1 MRFPDRPLTLRYIS
15 VCIIMMFVM
24 RITYASPLSQSPK
37 FATSDYI
44 TDTEKIVKAPTQWDM
59 PTWAKAVGII
69 GATAALYAFD
79 KNIQQEI
86 QEERNGATNQASSLA
101 QPFGNV
107 VYLAPSLGIVYFI
120 GNSNGNSKLK
130 NTALLGLESVIIS
143 SAFTGALKVSTQ
155 RARPYTGLGPNSF
168 YSSGLSLNNN
178 TLSFPSDH
186 AASAFALA
194 SVISSEYGSNNS
206 YVSPIAYGLASLTG
220 LSRLNDNQHW
230 ASDVFLGSAIGYFT
244 AKAIVRFHPG
254 ESGYTILPMMSEG
267 SSGFML
273 IHRF

>member
-178 TLSFPSDH
+178 
-186 AASAFALA
+186 
-194 SVISSEYGSNNS
+194 
-206 YVSPIAYGLASLTG
+206 SP
-220 LSRLNDNQHW
+220 
-230 ASDVFLGSAIGYFT
+230 
-244 AKAIVRFHPG
+244 
-254 ESGYTILPMMSEG
+254 
-267 SSGFML
+267 
-273 IHRF
+273 